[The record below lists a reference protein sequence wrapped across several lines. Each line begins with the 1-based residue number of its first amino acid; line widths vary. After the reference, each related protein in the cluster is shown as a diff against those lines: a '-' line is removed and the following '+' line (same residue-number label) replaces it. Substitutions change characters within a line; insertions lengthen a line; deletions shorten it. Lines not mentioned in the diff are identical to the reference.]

1 MQSSEP
7 MTNSGLPTSSLS
19 RSTRLAFGER
29 QPSLEGTS
37 PIAADGGFGPMSYDE
52 DEDGSENDTNQVEHT
67 PMVEEESEFNEGF
80 GDDFDDFEAG
90 AGDDDFGDFD
100 EGFQQPSEPQ
110 VESKDVELPRPPA
123 PISESPFVSSYTL
136 IDLKLLYRLYLI
148 TNERQLIDPFRVAP
162 NRLLLPLHLR

>member
-7 MTNSGLPTSSLS
+7 MTDSGLPTSSLS

-52 DEDGSENDTNQVEHT
+52 DEDGSEKDTDQVEHT
-67 PMVEEESEFNEGF
+67 TMHDEEPEVSEGF

-100 EGFQQPSEPQ
+100 DGFQQPSEPP
-110 VESKDVELPRPPA
+110 VKPKDVEQPKLPA
-123 PISESPFVSSYTL
+123 PTPESPFVSSYAL
-136 IDLKLLYRLYLI
+136 IDSRLLYI
-148 TNERQLIDPFRVAP
+148 MCIS
-162 NRLLLPLHLR
+162 